1 MSDDTVEI
9 VMGET
14 GFGANYIDEDDQTA
28 SLDEYFAAR
37 KPFRVV
43 YQTSNYFL
51 PQIVD
56 LIMETGNLNL
66 RPDYQRRPRWSSE
79 KQSALIESMLLNI
92 PVPPIYLYENAA
104 ARYEVMDGQQRI
116 NAIRDF
122 FSNQLEL
129 KGLKILSR
137 LNGLK
142 YEECP
147 PHVLRTLARANVS
160 TVVLLLESDQ
170 GYTGSLDLR
179 PSDLRRHVFDR
190 LNTGGIKLN
199 AQEIR
204 NAMNPGPL
212 KDAILR
218 MSQLPVFTDVFGIPA
233 YDPDDK
239 EGEERRN
246 NKLYAKMGDCELALR
261 FVALRD
267 EGLIRGGM
275 RDILDRAMAK
285 KLTKE
290 EADIIVTEFRER
302 LEFLSEL
309 FEGRPFQIEDTRQQS
324 RRVYAAIYDASI
336 VALDRHWDQRE
347 SIRDRATEIRRG
359 LRRAFEDE
367 EQRNTLTGR
376 LNTAKAVRD
385 RISLLG
391 NLLLGKVG

>member
-1 MSDDTVEI
+1 MNDDAIEVEL
-9 VMGET
+9 GET
-14 GFGANYIDEDDQTA
+14 GFGENYIDQEDQTA

-56 LIMETGNLNL
+56 LIKETGNLIL
-66 RPDYQRRPRWSSE
+66 RPDYQRRPRWNSV

-122 FSNQLEL
+122 FSNQLRL
-129 KGLKILSR
+129 KGLQILSR
-137 LNGLK
+137 LNGLN
-142 YEECP
+142 YQECP
-147 PHVLRTLARANVS
+147 AHVVRTLDRASVS

-170 GYTGSLDLR
+170 GYSGTLDLR

-212 KDAILR
+212 RDAILR
-218 MSQLPVFTDVFGIPA
+218 MSQLPVFTEVFRIPP
-233 YDPDDK
+233 YDPEEK
-239 EGEERRN
+239 ESEERIKN
-246 NKLYAKMGDCELALR
+246 NLYAKMTDCELALR

-267 EGLIRGGM
+267 ENLIRGGM

-285 KLTKE
+285 KLTRE
-290 EADIIVTEFRER
+290 EADTIVAEFGER

-309 FEGRPFQIEDTRQQS
+309 FEGRPFQIEDAHQQS
-324 RRVYAAIYDASI
+324 RRIYAAIYDASI
-336 VALDRHWDQRE
+336 VALDRCWDQRE
-347 SIRDRATEIRRG
+347 SIRDRATEIRQG

-367 EQRNTLTGR
+367 EDRATLTGR
-376 LNTAKAVRD
+376 INTAKAVRE
-385 RISLLG
+385 RISLFG
-391 NLLLGKVG
+391 NLLLGKGS